1 MEQMVFMGMETEE
14 GRQAVSLH
22 NDIMRAKDSA
32 ANAML
37 DMCRGLKTMRD
48 SKAYKALGFE
58 SFEQYSV
65 NAVGIKY
72 RMAATYISAYE
83 NLGEKMIAEHADIGV
98 TKLNLLAQISDPE
111 KRADAAK
118 EDLDGMTVAEV
129 KALVA
134 EKNSLQEQ
142 LSFLGSENKKLKNAV
157 AEQAAKADTATVEAT
172 VLPADIEEI
181 VAKAKAEGAAQAAEE
196 AAKNAEAEKE
206 QLRKRLEEQQRAAK
220 EAEEKLE
227 KAKADA
233 KKKEKKLEE
242 QKLAAVAEAK
252 RQAAAEATDKA
263 KREAEKKVA
272 GELEAAKAAEQA
284 AKAEAEKLLKK
295 LEVQS
300 DAETVKFGLFL
311 QQLQQAVN
319 GMSEQIGALRE
330 GGKAEQAEKLNGVMQ
345 KILRIKLEESEGGKK
360 E

>member
-1 MEQMVFMGMETEE
+1 MEQLIFRGMETEE
-14 GRQAVSLH
+14 GRQAANLH
-22 NDIMRAKDSA
+22 NSIMAAKLAVS
-32 ANAML
+32 NALL
-37 DMCRGLKTMRD
+37 DFCRGLKAMRD
-48 SKAYKALGFE
+48 GKGYKALGFD
-58 SFEQYSV
+58 SFEEYSV
-65 NAVGIKY
+65 HAVGIKY
-72 RMAATYISAYE
+72 RMAANYISAYE
-83 NLGEKMIAEHADIGV
+83 ALGEKMIAENADIGI
-98 TKLNLLAQISDPE
+98 TKLALLAQISDPE
-111 KRADAAK
+111 ERAEAAR
-118 EDLDGMTVAEV
+118 ENLNGMTVAEV

-142 LSFLGSENKKLKNAV
+142 LSFLGSENEKLKNAM

-172 VLPADIEEI
+172 VLPADIEDI
-181 VAKAKAEGAAQAAEE
+181 VAKAKAEGAAQAAEA

-252 RQAAAEATDKA
+252 KQAAAEAADKA

-330 GGKAEQAEKLNGVMQ
+330 NRKAEQAEKLNAVMQ
-345 KILRIKLEESEGGKK
+345 KILRMKLEESEGGKK

>member
-1 MEQMVFMGMETEE
+1 MEQLIFKGMETEE
-14 GRQAVSLH
+14 GRKAANLH
-22 NDIMRAKDSA
+22 NSIMAAKLA
-32 ANAML
+32 TTNAML
-37 DMCRGLKTMRD
+37 DLCKGLKMMRD

-58 SFEQYSV
+58 SFEQYS
-65 NAVGIKY
+65 ADAAGIKY
-72 RMAATYISAYE
+72 RMAANYIAVYE
-83 NLGEKMIAEHADIGV
+83 RLGEKMIAENADVGV

-111 KRADAAK
+111 ERADAAK
-118 EDLDGMTVAEV
+118 EDLAGMTVAEV

-142 LSFLGSENKKLKNAV
+142 LSFLGSENEKLKNAV

-172 VLPADIEEI
+172 VLPADIEDI
-181 VAKAKAEGAAQAAEE
+181 VAKAKAEGAAQAAEV
-196 AAKNAEAEKE
+196 ATKNAEAEKE
-206 QLRKRLEEQQRAAK
+206 RLRKRLEEQQRAAK

-252 RQAAAEATDKA
+252 KQAAAEAADKA
-263 KREAEKKVA
+263 KREAEKKLA
-272 GELEAAKAAEQA
+272 GELDAARAAERAAKARAE
-284 AKAEAEKLLKK
+284 EVLKR

-300 DAETVKFGLFL
+300 NAETVRFSLYME
-311 QQLQQAVN
+311 QLQRAVN

-330 GGKAEQAEKLNGVMQ
+330 SGKAEQAEKLNAVMK
-345 KILRIKLEESEGGKK
+345 KIMRMKLEEAEGGNG

>member
-1 MEQMVFMGMETEE
+1 MEQLIFKGMETEE
-14 GRQAVSLH
+14 GRQAAALH
-22 NDIMRAKDSA
+22 NSIMAAKLAVS
-32 ANAML
+32 NALL
-37 DMCRGLKTMRD
+37 DFCRGLKAMRD
-48 SKAYKALGFE
+48 GKGYKALGFE

-72 RMAATYISAYE
+72 RMAANYISAYE
-83 NLGEKMIAEHADIGV
+83 ALGEKMIAENADIGI
-98 TKLNLLAQISDPE
+98 TKLALLAQISDPE
-111 KRADAAK
+111 ERADTAK
-118 EDLDGMTVAEV
+118 EDLAGMTVAEV

-142 LSFLGSENKKLKNAV
+142 LSFLGSENEKLKNAV
-157 AEQAAKADTATVEAT
+157 AEQQEKADTATVEAT

-242 QKLAAVAEAK
+242 QKLAA
-252 RQAAAEATDKA
+252 DKA

-284 AKAEAEKLLKK
+284 AKARAKEVLKR

-300 DAETVKFGLFL
+300 NAETVKFGLYME
-311 QQLQQAVN
+311 QLQQAVN

-330 GGKAEQAEKLNGVMQ
+330 GGKAEQAEKLNAVMT
-345 KILRIKLEESEGGKK
+345 KILRMKLEEAEGGKK

>member
-1 MEQMVFMGMETEE
+1 MAAKL
-14 GRQAVSLH
+14 AVS
-22 NDIMRAKDSA
+22 
-32 ANAML
+32 NALL
-37 DMCRGLKTMRD
+37 DFCRGLKAMRD
-48 SKAYKALGFE
+48 GKGYKALGFD
-58 SFEQYSV
+58 SFEEYSV
-65 NAVGIKY
+65 HAVGIKY
-72 RMAATYISAYE
+72 RMAANYISAYE
-83 NLGEKMIAEHADIGV
+83 ALGEKMIAENADIGI
-98 TKLNLLAQISDPE
+98 TKLALLAQISDPE
-111 KRADAAK
+111 ERADAAK
-118 EDLDGMTVAEV
+118 EDLAGITVAEV

-142 LSFLGSENKKLKNAV
+142 LNFLGSENEKLKNAV

-172 VLPADIEEI
+172 VLPADIEDI

-196 AAKNAEAEKE
+196 ATKNAEAEKE
-206 QLRKRLEEQQRAAK
+206 KLRKRLEEQQRAVK

-252 RQAAAEATDKA
+252 KQAAEEAGKSA
-263 KREAEKKVA
+263 RREAEKKLA
-272 GELEAAKAAEQA
+272 GELDAARAAERAAKARAE
-284 AKAEAEKLLKK
+284 EVLKR

-300 DAETVKFGLFL
+300 NAETVKFGLYME
-311 QQLQQAVN
+311 QLQQAVN

-330 GGKAEQAEKLNGVMQ
+330 SGKAEQAEKLNAVMQ
-345 KILRIKLEESEGGKK
+345 KILRIKLEEAEGSNG

>member
-1 MEQMVFMGMETEE
+1 MEQLIFKGMETEE

-48 SKAYKALGFE
+48 SRAYKALGFE

-111 KRADAAK
+111 ERAEAAK
-118 EDLDGMTVAEV
+118 EDLAGMTVAEV

-134 EKNSLQEQ
+134 EKNSLQKQ
-142 LSFLGSENKKLKNAV
+142 LSFLGSENEKLKNAV

-196 AAKNAEAEKE
+196 AAKNAEKEKE
-206 QLRKRLEEQQRAAK
+206 QLRKRLEEQ
-220 EAEEKLE
+220 
-227 KAKADA
+227 
-233 KKKEKKLEE
+233 
-242 QKLAAVAEAK
+242 KLADVAEAK
-252 RQAAAEATDKA
+252 KQAAAEAADKA

-284 AKAEAEKLLKK
+284 AKAESEKLLKK

-330 GGKAEQAEKLNGVMQ
+330 GGKAEQAEKLAAVMV
-345 KILRIKLEESEGGKK
+345 KILRMKLEESEGGKK

>member
-1 MEQMVFMGMETEE
+1 MEQLIFRGMETEE
-14 GRQAVSLH
+14 GRQAANLH
-22 NDIMRAKDSA
+22 NSIMAAKLAVS
-32 ANAML
+32 NALL
-37 DMCRGLKTMRD
+37 DFCRGLKAMRD
-48 SKAYKALGFE
+48 GKGYKALGFD
-58 SFEQYSV
+58 SFEEYSV
-65 NAVGIKY
+65 YAVGIKY
-72 RMAATYISAYE
+72 RMAANYISAYE
-83 NLGEKMIAEHADIGV
+83 ALGEKMIAENADIGI
-98 TKLNLLAQISDPE
+98 TKLALLAQISDPE
-111 KRADAAK
+111 ERADAAK
-118 EDLDGMTVAEV
+118 EDLAGMTVAEV

-142 LSFLGSENKKLKNAV
+142 LSFLGSENERLKNAA

-181 VAKAKAEGAAQAAEE
+181 VEKAKAEGAAQAAEE
-196 AAKNAEAEKE
+196 ATKNAEAEKE

-233 KKKEKKLEE
+233 KKKEKKQEE

-252 RQAAAEATDKA
+252 KQAAAEAADKA
-263 KREAEKKVA
+263 KREAERKLA
-272 GELEAAKAAEQA
+272 GELEAAKAAERA
-284 AKAEAEKLLKK
+284 AKAEAEKLLRK

-319 GMSEQIGALRE
+319 GMSEQISTLRE
-330 GGKAEQAEKLNGVMQ
+330 GGKAEQAEKLAAVMQ
-345 KILRIKLEESEGGKK
+345 KILRMKLEEAEGGNG

>member
-1 MEQMVFMGMETEE
+1 MEQLIFKGMETEE
-14 GRQAVSLH
+14 GRQAAALH
-22 NDIMRAKDSA
+22 NSIMATKLAVS
-32 ANAML
+32 NALL
-37 DMCRGLKTMRD
+37 DFCRGLKAMRD
-48 SKAYKALGFE
+48 GKGYKALGFD
-58 SFEQYSV
+58 SFEEYSV
-65 NAVGIKY
+65 HAVGIKY
-72 RMAATYISAYE
+72 RMAANYISAYE
-83 NLGEKMIAEHADIGV
+83 ALGEKMIAENADIGI
-98 TKLNLLAQISDPE
+98 TKLALLAQISDPE
-111 KRADAAK
+111 ERADAAK
-118 EDLDGMTVAEV
+118 EDLAGMTVAEV

-142 LSFLGSENKKLKNAV
+142 LSFLGSENERLKNAA

-196 AAKNAEAEKE
+196 AAKNAEKEKE

-252 RQAAAEATDKA
+252 KQAAAEAADKA

-284 AKAEAEKLLKK
+284 AKAESEKLLKK

-300 DAETVKFGLFL
+300 DAETVKFGLLL

-330 GGKAEQAEKLNGVMQ
+330 GGKAEQAEKLAAVMK

>member
-1 MEQMVFMGMETEE
+1 
-14 GRQAVSLH
+14 
-22 NDIMRAKDSA
+22 
-32 ANAML
+32 
-37 DMCRGLKTMRD
+37 
-48 SKAYKALGFE
+48 
-58 SFEQYSV
+58 
-65 NAVGIKY
+65 
-72 RMAATYISAYE
+72 
-83 NLGEKMIAEHADIGV
+83 
-98 TKLNLLAQISDPE
+98 
-111 KRADAAK
+111 
-118 EDLDGMTVAEV
+118 MTVAEV

-142 LSFLGSENKKLKNAV
+142 LSFLGSENEKLKNAM

-196 AAKNAEAEKE
+196 EAKNAEKEKE

-252 RQAAAEATDKA
+252 KQAAAEAADKA

-284 AKAEAEKLLKK
+284 AKARAEEVLKR

-300 DAETVKFGLFL
+300 NAETVKFGLYME
-311 QQLQQAVN
+311 QLQQAVN

-330 GGKAEQAEKLNGVMQ
+330 GGKAEQAEKLAAVMQ